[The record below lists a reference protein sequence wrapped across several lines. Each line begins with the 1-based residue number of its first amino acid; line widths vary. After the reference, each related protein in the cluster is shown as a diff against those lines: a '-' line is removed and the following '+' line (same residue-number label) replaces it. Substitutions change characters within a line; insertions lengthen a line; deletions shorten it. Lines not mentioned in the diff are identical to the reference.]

1 MGILGGMLWPDWR
14 LVFPLGL
21 VLGALLGWFLRSARR
36 WADVRLEEE
45 LRNQLRT
52 LEGELARSRKGE
64 SEAMTAKAQADAR
77 QAALE
82 REVQLQSEELKTWGR
97 QMDSQRSEL
106 RDLTGSLARAKAE
119 TEAGRQLLEEQR
131 KVHAANELQLRERQE
146 SALAELK
153 RSHEQALE
161 ALRVQFKAL
170 AADALAANSPEF
182 LRLANETLS
191 RFRAESDGESAQRQA
206 GLVALVKPL
215 EEQLRQYQQRLQQS
229 EAQQQAALGQV
240 RQYLES
246 LAAQSQT
253 LSGETQRLRVVLSSG
268 QARGRWGEETLR
280 RVVEAAQLSAHC
292 DFTEQVRVGDA
303 KPDLVVHLPGN
314 RIILVDSKVP
324 DLDFLDALA
333 TADDAKRSAALVAH
347 ARKLR
352 ETIRQLADRDYPR
365 QFAQALDYVVLFLP
379 AESLFSAAL
388 EGDRDLIVWA
398 AQHRVLLTTPAS
410 LIALL
415 RSVAVSWQQQEQSV
429 NARQIGEAARQLFE
443 RVVKFTDHFE
453 AIRDGLNRAN
463 RAYDA
468 AVGSY
473 ERSVRPSGERLQK
486 LGGLGSERELPP
498 VAPLESALRLPPRE
512 GTGSADTPAKNQ
524 TPTVGEGPLVGVV
537 QKSFEL

>member
-1 MGILGGMLWPDWR
+1 MLWPDWR
-14 LVFPLGL
+14 VLFPVGLLLG
-21 VLGALLGWFLRSARR
+21 VLLGWFLRSTRR

-52 LEGELARSRKGE
+52 LEAELARCRRGE
-64 SEAMTAKAQADAR
+64 AEAMAGKAHAEAR

-82 REVQLQSEELKTWGR
+82 REVQLQTEELKTLG
-97 QMDSQRSEL
+97 QQLDSLRSEL
-106 RDLTGSLARAKAE
+106 RDFTGALAQAKAE
-119 TEAGRQLLEEQR
+119 TDAGRQLLEEQR
-131 KVHAANELQLRERQE
+131 RVHLENELRLRERQE
-146 SALAELK
+146 AALEELK
-153 RSHEQALE
+153 RSHERALE

-215 EEQLRQYQQRLQQS
+215 EEQLKQYQQRLQQS

-303 KPDLVVHLPGN
+303 KPDMVVHLPGN
-314 RIILVDSKVP
+314 RVILVDSKVP
-324 DLDFLDALA
+324 DLDFLDALG
-333 TADDAKRSAALVAH
+333 TADEAKRSAALVAH
-347 ARKLR
+347 ARKMR

-388 EGDRDLIVWA
+388 EGDRDLIIWA

-473 ERSVRPSGERLQK
+473 ERSVRPSGERLQR

-498 VAPLESALRLPPRE
+498 VAPLETALRLPPRE
-512 GTGSADTPAKNQ
+512 VAGSGDSAAKIE
-524 TPTVGEGPLVGVV
+524 TPTQGESPPAGVV